1 MDRAQK
7 AESIET
13 LKGVFSDSGA
23 VVVTHYLGLTVA
35 EMTDLRGRLRKEG
48 ATLKVVKNRLAQKAL
63 DGAGGEG
70 GYDLFKGPVAIA
82 YGSDPVSAAKVVVQY
97 AKDNEKFS
105 VIGGL
110 LGDTDR
116 AFDEKAADKG
126 LATLPSLDQIRAKI
140 VGLLQA
146 PATKVAGVLQA
157 PAAQLARGAVRLH
170 ACQRRRLRSSPNTLS
185 LIQGNPNM
193 SKLEKLVDDL
203 STLTVLEAADLS
215 KLLEEKW
222 GVSAAAPV
230 AAAAAA
236 GPAAAAPAEVVEEQ
250 TEFTVIITAVGDKKI
265 NVIKE
270 VRGVRPDLGLK
281 EAKDLVESAPAA
293 VKENISK
300 QEAEEVKKKLEEA
313 GASVTIK

>member
-7 AESIET
+7 AESIEA
-13 LKGVFSDSGA
+13 LKGVFADSGA

-48 ATLKVVKNRLAQKAL
+48 ASLKVVKNRLAQKAL

-110 LGDTDR
+110 LDQTIVLDENAVR
-116 AFDEKAADKG
+116 A

-157 PAAQLARGAVRLH
+157 PAAQLARV
-170 ACQRRRLRSSPNTLS
+170 LS
-185 LIQGNPNM
+185 
-193 SKLEKLVDDL
+193 
-203 STLTVLEAADLS
+203 AYA
-215 KLLEEKW
+215 
-222 GVSAAAPV
+222 
-230 AAAAAA
+230 
-236 GPAAAAPAEVVEEQ
+236 
-250 TEFTVIITAVGDKKI
+250 
-265 NVIKE
+265 
-270 VRGVRPDLGLK
+270 
-281 EAKDLVESAPAA
+281 AKDAA
-293 VKENISK
+293 
-300 QEAEEVKKKLEEA
+300 
-313 GASVTIK
+313 